1 MMLLLTSEDVSGTRE
16 HADPPRTR
24 QAQKYLQTAIKAR
37 SSRDHVTMCEG
48 VQRRTR
54 FVPGSDLRCC
64 HRREIPANQGKP
76 TRGLEPRTPS
86 LRVMAITPTNPCT
99 VSFHCVSGG
108 LEPAVNPP
116 LHAIGRT
123 AS

>member
-54 FVPGSDLRCC
+54 FVPGSDLRCVIAEKSLQIRVS
-64 HRREIPANQGKP
+64 RRADSN
-76 TRGLEPRTPS
+76 RG
-86 LRVMAITPTNPCT
+86 
-99 VSFHCVSGG
+99 
-108 LEPAVNPP
+108 PP
-116 LHAIGRT
+116 HYE
-123 AS
+123 